1 MVREYRTALMQL
13 VRRKQELLQWMHRFD
28 RRIGVLE
35 EEIEEV
41 ADVLYQLKAHGRP
54 GGRLRHGPG
63 LPSGGGGRRIWG
75 VLAVPPAVPGGQG
88 GKASKKS
95 STAAIWFILHLMKMP
110 GANLLVVRQVYRT
123 HLDSTYAQ
131 LRWAIR
137 RLRVEHLWQACK
149 SPLELIYRPTG
160 QRILFRGFDD
170 VNQARV
176 HDGGA
181 GVAVL
186 GVGGGSV

>member
-1 MVREYRTALMQL
+1 MSFISSRPTAAGREAEAWPGFTF
-13 VRRKQELLQWMHRFD
+13 RRWWA
-28 RRIGVLE
+28 
-35 EEIEEV
+35 
-41 ADVLYQLKAHGRP
+41 ADMGR
-54 GGRLRHGPG
+54 
-63 LPSGGGGRRIWG
+63 SGGAAGGTR
-75 VLAVPPAVPGGQG
+75 VVKG